1 MITIDLLKRLK
12 VGSFEQIIGKIV
24 IGSAAPV
31 AIAMFTFLSDI
42 KSAVDKSIAIQ
53 QEYKIYQEANN
64 KEQAESIHKLTLE
77 LLSKKNVDDRQDED
91 IKVLKAQL
99 QAAVT
104 QTQLLET
111 MKRVEL
117 RIDAEEKKGRSMSE
131 VLRKPIQNEI
141 KFLEEKNKIIK

>member
-1 MITIDLLKRLK
+1 MITIDLLKRIK

-53 QEYKIYQEANN
+53 QEYKVYQEANN
-64 KEQAESIHKLTLE
+64 REQAESIQKLTLE
-77 LLSKKNVDDRQDED
+77 LLNKKNVDDRQDED
-91 IKVLKAQL
+91 IKVLKAQF
-99 QAAVT
+99 QSAST
-104 QTQLLET
+104 KTELLET

-117 RIDAEEKKGRSMSE
+117 MINAEEKKGRSMSD

>member
-1 MITIDLLKRLK
+1 MINIDFLKRLK

-53 QEYKIYQEANN
+53 QEYKIYQELNN
-64 KEQAESIHKLTLE
+64 KEQAESIQKLTLE